1 MMDNTL
7 IDLPEI
13 RLPLDMAW
21 RVKFVDAVE
30 QHAQRL
36 GIAGRFQ
43 TPRFVGYYFT
53 GAHPVVMA
61 GHWTVMLD
69 EVPLL
74 RRLRQTI
81 ERVTSFRFTI
91 ASEGEGLEPEF
102 MLVHDRH
109 DGSCWLWDFLHGRR
123 FLEASEPVAHWGRD
137 DAVDNG
143 GNEAVEDGGDSG
155 PKLLGP

>member
-1 MMDNTL
+1 MMDNLL

-13 RLPLDMAW
+13 RLPVDMAW

-30 QHAQRL
+30 RHAERL
-36 GIAGRFQ
+36 GIAGKFHA
-43 TPRFVGYYFT
+43 PRFFGYYFT
-53 GAHPVVMA
+53 GTHPVVMA

-69 EVPLL
+69 EVPLM
-74 RRLRQTI
+74 RRLRQAI
-81 ERVTSFRFTI
+81 GRVTENRFSI
-91 ASEGEGLEPEF
+91 SSRAEGTEPEF

-123 FLEASEPVAHWGRD
+123 FLEASEPVSGWD
-137 DAVDNG
+137 DADVASDP
-143 GNEAVEDGGDSG
+143 AFEDGGENG